1 MVVYGPHEERER
13 LGRVAELVGPK
24 TKSTNDYYLPFIC
37 DLFGGGTARRTLP
50 AMMASSGAS
59 NGACGVRRA
68 LAADASY
75 ALDVCRNNAVRRR
88 ACLAGDVGVVD
99 SK

>member
-1 MVVYGPHEERER
+1 MIINWWH
-13 LGRVAELVGPK
+13 
-24 TKSTNDYYLPFIC
+24 T
-37 DLFGGGTARRTLP
+37 RRTLP

-59 NGACGVRRA
+59 NGACGARRA
-68 LAADASY
+68 FAADASY
-75 ALDVCRNNAVRRR
+75 AVDVCRNNAVRRR